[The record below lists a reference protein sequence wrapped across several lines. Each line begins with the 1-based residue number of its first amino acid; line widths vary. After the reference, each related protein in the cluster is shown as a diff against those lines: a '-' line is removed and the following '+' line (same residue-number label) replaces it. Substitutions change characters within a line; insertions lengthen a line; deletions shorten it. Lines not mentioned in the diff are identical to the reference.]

1 LCVVWKHSLLT
12 ASKNGAVVQD
22 FWASGW
28 KRRSVVCDTF
38 ARVRVAPYFWLP
50 GCHEMRR
57 QGKSGGT
64 EKGRRSLAC
73 CGDRDGFIE
82 GAPLGGFSRIA
93 HTYPR
98 INSSLTINIR
108 LLPPQILPPL
118 FLVGRF
124 SLGSLMPLLFLIRQ

>member
-1 LCVVWKHSLLT
+1 M
-12 ASKNGAVVQD
+12 
-22 FWASGW
+22 
-28 KRRSVVCDTF
+28 CDTL

-50 GCHEMRR
+50 GCKEMKG

-73 CGDRDGFIE
+73 SGDSDGFIE

-98 INSSLTINIR
+98 INNSLTINIR
-108 LLPPQILPPL
+108 FLPPQILLLL

-124 SLGSLMPLLFLIRQ
+124 SLSSLLPLLLLSRQ